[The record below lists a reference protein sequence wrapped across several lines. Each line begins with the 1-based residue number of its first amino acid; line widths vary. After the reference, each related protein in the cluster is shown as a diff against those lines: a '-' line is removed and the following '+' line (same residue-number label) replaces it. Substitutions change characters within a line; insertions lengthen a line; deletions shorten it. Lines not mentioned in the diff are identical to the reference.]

1 MITISFGTL
10 FILAFI
16 MSIEFGQTAAEI
28 IRQGTG
34 RGFKNA
40 ILVSFGAC
48 VAEII
53 FLALTMTGLIF
64 FFSDPKLLK
73 FVWVVGGII
82 IFYLGIQGFRNYKNT
97 IKVSGQL
104 EKNNH
109 RFPFITGLTI
119 NFLHPLNIIWWS
131 GTLGPIILESANR
144 NGFFIATLD
153 GLGVPSGGL
162 AWWIILSTTSS
173 FLKKSFPESLIKKIN
188 LLSSSGLILFGVYF
202 LYKAFRLF
210 FL

>member
-1 MITISFGTL
+1 MITISFGVL
-10 FILAFI
+10 FLLAFI
-16 MSIEFGQTAAEI
+16 MSVEFGQTAAEI

-34 RGFKNA
+34 HGFKNA
-40 ILVSFGAC
+40 ILASFGALFS
-48 VAEII
+48 EII
-53 FLALTMTGLIF
+53 FLALTMTGIIF
-64 FFSDPKLLK
+64 FFSDPKILK

-97 IKVSGQL
+97 INLSSEP
-104 EKNNH
+104 EKNYH
-109 RFPFITGLTI
+109 RWPFITGLSI

-144 NGFFIATLD
+144 NGFFIATID
-153 GLGVPSGGL
+153 GLGVPFGGL
-162 AWWIILSTTSS
+162 AWWTILSVTSS
-173 FLKKSFPESLIKKIN
+173 FLKKQFPKSLIKKIN
-188 LLSSSGLILFGVYF
+188 LLSSSGLMLFGIYF